1 MNFRVDT
8 FPPQNQPDRDQRRGN
23 SVRSHRADVVS
34 AVAGEAVHAGGRQKV
49 RPLLLRGAEELVYV
63 ILPVADMDA
72 VIGMVQQSRGKRLA
86 SGRSTV

>member
-1 MNFRVDT
+1 
-8 FPPQNQPDRDQRRGN
+8 
-23 SVRSHRADVVS
+23 VRSHRADVVS
-34 AVAGEAVHAGGRQKV
+34 AVADEEVHAGGRQKV

-72 VIGMVQQSRGKRLA
+72 VIGMVQQSRGKRLV